1 MGSIPKVILGHLGD
15 PLHSPFFCTYG
26 TILTIPDEFLWH
38 FTGSIPKMTEGD
50 LWDQSH
56 RWSEDPYGIEPIAHF
71 KKMLQWDW
79 SPISLEGKHGT
90 GPIALLGPYSNFK
103 TTFLGGHHP
112 YMNILSVRLSV
123 SQSHLCMKVV
133 CFCAPPP
140 CAFLCPFPPHAFL
153 CPPPSCAFLY
163 TPLFVSFFLTPLS
176 LSKPR
181 WS

>member
-123 SQSHLCMKVV
+123 SQSHLCMKVEVV
-133 CFCAPPP
+133 CFLLSSRYS
-140 CAFLCPFPPHAFL
+140 FLLKNIF
-153 CPPPSCAFLY
+153 SD
-163 TPLFVSFFLTPLS
+163 
-176 LSKPR
+176 
-181 WS
+181 